1 MQIQI
6 NAIWNRWIDNLAAVL
21 ITMHE
26 AWRERR
32 ALVIAHKDKRF
43 VISDGS
49 ARGNVEMATAD
60 VGTAGAGD
68 LTAVARQRFVTL
80 ELGADEFVLQRIR
93 LPARAREFLEAIV
106 GNQIDRLS
114 PWPKDRAL
122 FGFNTEASRKD
133 AELVEAR
140 VAITSRGQAE
150 ALRRELAALGVT
162 VDRITARDCAPNDT
176 IALWSRSEPN
186 VGKGAARRAVALTL
200 LGIFGVSLCLS
211 AWALASA
218 ADLWTSGD
226 DAAERSATLERRLEP
241 GHDGAGAAL
250 NPAVRVWNEKATSP
264 PTVLLL
270 DVLSRVLP
278 DAAYL
283 TELSLRKSTLRI
295 SGLTSDAPSLL
306 SPLEQSGQFTS
317 VRFFAPT
324 TRGPDG
330 KLFWFHVEAQVV
342 RHFTLPEN

>member
-1 MQIQI
+1 MQI
-6 NAIWNRWIDNLAAVL
+6 NAIWNRWIDNLAAAL
-21 ITMHE
+21 ITVHA

-43 VISDGS
+43 VVSHAS
-49 ARGNVEMATAD
+49 ASGNVEMATAD
-60 VGTAGAGD
+60 GGAAGAGK
-68 LTAVARQRFVTL
+68 LTAIARRRFVTL
-80 ELGADEFVLQRIR
+80 ELGADEFVLQRLR

-114 PWPKDRAL
+114 PWPKDQAV
-122 FGFNTEASRKD
+122 FGFNTEASHQD
-133 AELVEAR
+133 SALVEAR
-140 VAITSRGQAE
+140 VAITSRGHAE
-150 ALRRELAALGVT
+150 MLRSELAALGVT
-162 VDRITARDCAPNDT
+162 VDRITARDSTPGDT
-176 IALWSRSEPN
+176 IVLWSRSEPD
-186 VGKGAARRAVALTL
+186 VGRGTARRAVALTL
-200 LGIFGVSLCLS
+200 LGIFGISLCLS
-211 AWALASA
+211 AWSLASA
-218 ADLWTSGD
+218 ADLWASRD
-226 DAAERSATLERRLEP
+226 DVAERSAALERRLEP

-250 NPAVRVWNEKATSP
+250 NPAVRVRNEKATSP

-317 VRFFAPT
+317 ARFFAPT

-342 RHFTLPEN
+342 PHFSLPEN